1 MICPSQGSFLDPV
14 LTKDGKPFAPIR
26 FEQIVKEQYLISKSI
41 NTSVVD
47 LDKITPRERE
57 LFLKF
62 ISEDRQEE
70 KRLMEEMRKKK

>member
-1 MICPSQGSFLDPV
+1 